1 MSRLDE
7 KEIDEICRFYVGN
20 NMKEIRRICDKI
32 FSSTNI
38 QKGIWMTTM
47 EKR

>member
-32 FSSTNI
+32 FLVQI
-38 QKGIWMTTM
+38 YQKGIWMTTM

>member
-1 MSRLDE
+1 MSKLDE
-7 KEIDEICRFYVGN
+7 KEIDDICRFYVGN

-38 QKGIWMTTM
+38 PKGIWMTTM